1 MLLPMILL
9 QVHKGRLDECELRI
23 QLKSPF
29 LKLVVQI
36 PPLYIKPR
44 LKRAEA
50 EAIEQAE
57 AVAEADIRRSA
68 KKDAER
74 ERERHEEGTLI

>member
-1 MLLPMILL
+1 MILL
-9 QVHKGRLDECELRI
+9 QMHEGRLDECELRVR
-23 QLKSPF
+23 LKSPF

-36 PPLYIKPR
+36 PPLFMKPR

-57 AVAEADIRRSA
+57 AVAEAETRHSG

-74 ERERHEEGTLI
+74 ERERHDEGTLI